1 MKALITVSVFLFFN
15 IAFSQVGIN
24 TTTPSPAS
32 VLDISSSNNGSNYG
46 GLMPPRVTIS
56 QRDLITVTAADD
68 GLLVYVMDGIIR
80 SLQIYNG
87 VEDIWEI
94 IHTQSISPS
103 PILAGWEMNGVS
115 AFGLSPFAA
124 TLTDASVTVGGL
136 TRGAGITTS
145 GGAAANAWGGNGFD
159 LLIAEQAS
167 AIDAENFVTFTIT
180 PVLGATISLQ
190 SIDPYN
196 IRRSGTGPTTGIWQY
211 SIDGV
216 NFMDIGSVINWGN
229 NTAGAGNLQ
238 SAINLS
244 GIPALQNLTSATMV
258 TFRIVCW
265 DASSSGGNWY
275 INDFATSND
284 LIIRGNIN

>member
-1 MKALITVSVFLFFN
+1 
-15 IAFSQVGIN
+15 
-24 TTTPSPAS
+24 
-32 VLDISSSNNGSNYG
+32 
-46 GLMPPRVTIS
+46 MPPRVTIS
-56 QRDLITVTAADD
+56 QRDLIPVTAADD
-68 GLLVYVMDGIIR
+68 GLLVYVMDGINR
-80 SLQIYNG
+80 TLQIYNG
-87 VEDIWEI
+87 VENIWEI
-94 IHTQSISPS
+94 IFTQSISPS
-103 PILAGWEMNGVS
+103 PILAGWEMNGLA

-124 TLTDASVTVGGL
+124 TLTNASVNVGGL

-145 GGAAANAWGGNGFD
+145 GGGAGNAWGGNGFD

-216 NFMDIGSVINWGN
+216 NFIDIEGAISWGN

-238 SAINLS
+238 AAINLS
-244 GIPALQNLTSATMV
+244 SILDLQNLTSV
-258 TFRIVCW
+258 TTVVFRIVCW
-265 DASSSGGNWY
+265 DASGTLGNWY
-275 INDFATSND
+275 INNFATSHD
-284 LIIRGNIN
+284 LIIRGNIE